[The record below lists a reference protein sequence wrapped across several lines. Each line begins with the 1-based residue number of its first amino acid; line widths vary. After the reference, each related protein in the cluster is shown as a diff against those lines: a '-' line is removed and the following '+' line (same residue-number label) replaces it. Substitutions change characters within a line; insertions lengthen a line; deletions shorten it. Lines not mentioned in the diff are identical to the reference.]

1 MPPILEAARR
11 ASLELGRDV
20 KICCVDGPMGLPYT
34 HMKQNEIAMAD
45 KAVDLLLAQ
54 INKTC
59 METEIMVPAILV
71 EG

>member
-1 MPPILEAARR
+1 M
-11 ASLELGRDV
+11 